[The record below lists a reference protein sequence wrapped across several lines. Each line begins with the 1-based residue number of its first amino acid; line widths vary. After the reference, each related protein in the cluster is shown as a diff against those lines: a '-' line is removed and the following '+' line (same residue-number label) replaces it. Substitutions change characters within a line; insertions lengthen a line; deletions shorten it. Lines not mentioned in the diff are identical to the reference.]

1 MAARRLWLER
11 LTQPVLEV
19 KRGDVGVLSWKERSV
34 VKLRT
39 EVSSVNVRNDGT
51 SRRQLPSPLSSV
63 ARAQTLMP

>member
-19 KRGDVGVLSWKERSV
+19 KRGDVGNLSWKERSV

-39 EVSSVNVRNDGT
+39 EVASVNVRNDGT
-51 SRRQLPSPLSSV
+51 S
-63 ARAQTLMP
+63 MPAAWL